1 MARARKE
8 GSPLIISAAANTDVK
23 DHMNNVS
30 LSIFKVVVQK
40 QLIDLVTKFQILSL
54 FN

>member
-23 DHMNNVS
+23 VGDHMNNVS
-30 LSIFKVVVQK
+30 LVFLK
-40 QLIDLVTKFQILSL
+40 LSYRS
-54 FN
+54 N